1 MTEASMITMAVCNT
15 IDETVA
21 FASSLAGFLRAG
33 DILALEG
40 DLGSGKTVFARAIVH
55 ALCGE
60 EVEVP
65 SPTFNLLLTYECQ
78 GTGIP
83 LYHYDL
89 YRLEQSEE
97 VLELDIEDAFDEGIS
112 LIEWP
117 GQMGSF
123 LPPTAL
129 TVQIKTMPSANSRE
143 ISLLG
148 NPDWLAR
155 LSEFFGAN
163 HA

>member
-1 MTEASMITMAVCNT
+1 MTDTPLITSADCGTLEA
-15 IDETVA
+15 TVR
-21 FASSLAGFLRAG
+21 FASKLASVLKSG

-40 DLGSGKTVFARAIVH
+40 DLGSGKTVFARAVIQ

-60 EVEVP
+60 DIEVP
-65 SPTFNLLLTYECQ
+65 SPTFNLLLTYDTREK
-78 GTGIP
+78 GIP

-89 YRLEQSEE
+89 YRLEQPEE
-97 VLELDIEDAFDEGIS
+97 VLELDIEDAFEEGIS

-117 GQMGSF
+117 GQMAGY

-129 TVQIKTMPSANSRE
+129 TIQIE
-143 ISLLG
+143 ILFSPEGRKLSLYGDG
-148 NPDWLAR
+148 NWADR
-155 LSEFFGAN
+155 LSQIGEDE